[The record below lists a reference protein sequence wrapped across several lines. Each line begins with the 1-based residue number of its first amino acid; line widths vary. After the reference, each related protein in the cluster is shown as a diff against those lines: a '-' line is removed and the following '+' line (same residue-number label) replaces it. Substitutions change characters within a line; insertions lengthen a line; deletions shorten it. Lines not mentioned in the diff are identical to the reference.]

1 MKICEFPCRLYRAW
15 KCFFFSDV
23 WFNLEFQSFTLII
36 YIIKLLRGILHLLLD
51 FSSLISA
58 LFPLFPYK
66 GTNHADFRSFL
77 SSLRN
82 FYFIFIIL
90 FFNGV
95 TIERSIGRKK
105 KEKCFYLILILKF
118 VSNYPSYDFFFM
130 ILFRRNV
137 TIKSWVIFKY
147 RKKKFTFFSPLKW
160 LKNPVH
166 NFFFFFT
173 RFRWPT
179 FQKSN
184 SPDKKLAN
192 SFDGGFKNQR
202 IRKKIC
208 QKVPSLIHIHFP
220 KSFEITNKPLSLSL
234 DRLILISSEENLIQ
248 AAIKLNLKY
257 RNTG

>member
-1 MKICEFPCRLYRAW
+1 M
-15 KCFFFSDV
+15 
-23 WFNLEFQSFTLII
+23 
-36 YIIKLLRGILHLLLD
+36 
-51 FSSLISA
+51 
-58 LFPLFPYK
+58 FPYK

-179 FQKSN
+179 LQKSN

-192 SFDGGFKNQR
+192 SFDGGFKNRR

-208 QKVPSLIHIHFP
+208 QKVSSLIHIHFP
-220 KSFEITNKPLSLSL
+220 KSFEITNKPLSVSLS
-234 DRLILISSEENLIQ
+234 RSSNF
-248 AAIKLNLKY
+248 NF
-257 RNTG
+257 TGKTWFKQQ